1 MNVPEQSEM
10 TDAPPVAP
18 AEVPVDTE
26 ALTSALRTA
35 GADRFDPVRWHYIDV
50 LAKRTASHQ
59 GSVRRMLD
67 TRLAQALAAFKERFE
82 LAQATAREALSR
94 GIQRYPHDARV
105 LQQLFEAGD
114 FKQMQRRIAALEG
127 REQGASLRELVRQLE
142 QNAIEHV
149 DMRPEQNA
157 GARTELKAVRKFR
170 RTWAKLSVDKQ
181 VAQAFEQAPKNA
193 GPINSHML
201 VLRSLALMRDISPD
215 YLNRFMSYTDTL
227 LCLEQGEQ
235 EKLTVPKKAQAAR
248 AAKK

>member
-10 TDAPPVAP
+10 TGAPPDAPADVS
-18 AEVPVDTE
+18 VDID
-26 ALTSALRTA
+26 ALTTSLRTA

-50 LAKRTASHQ
+50 LAKRAASHQ
-59 GSVRRMLD
+59 SSVRRMLD
-67 TRLAQALAAFKERFE
+67 TRLAQALAEFKERFE
-82 LAQATAREALSR
+82 LAQASAREALAS
-94 GIQRYPHDARV
+94 GVQRYPQATRE

-114 FKQMQRRIAALEG
+114 FKQMQRRIAALES
-127 REQGASLRELVRQLE
+127 RVQGASLRELVRQLE
-142 QNAIEHV
+142 QHATEQA
-149 DMRPEQNA
+149 DMRPDQNA

-201 VLRSLALMRDISPD
+201 VLRSLALMREISPD

-235 EKLTVPKKAQAAR
+235 EKPASPKKTQVSKT
-248 AAKK
+248 AKK